1 MGSNEKAEKPFWGSS
16 SFVVN
21 QGKPKKI
28 NPKKFKNNP
37 NYNQYQ
43 K

>member
-21 QGKPKKI
+21 QGKPKI
-28 NPKKFKNNP
+28 DNSV
-37 NYNQYQ
+37 
-43 K
+43 